1 MASVDLYAE
10 LMQPGEVPDPLG
22 ALLSR
27 RPTWMARA
35 ACRGLPLDLFFPP
48 PGAGGRLERAR
59 GAQGLAVCSRCPVT
73 GPCASFAA
81 EEALEGIYGETTTPE
96 RRAAGREVA

>member
-1 MASVDLYAE
+1 MPLELEV

-27 RPTWMARA
+27 RPAWMARA
-35 ACRGLPLDLFFPP
+35 ACRGLPLDWFFPP

-59 GAQGLAVCSRCPVT
+59 GVQGLAVCSGCP
-73 GPCASFAA
+73 GPCAAYAS
-81 EEALEGIYGETTTPE
+81 EESLHGIYGATTTPE
-96 RRAAGREVA
+96 RRARAQRPAA